1 MKATI
6 VKQFVRTVAVLV
18 AALVMLGEAKPAQA
32 ATCFADLRDC
42 YGMAAARQGGVWD
55 MWAAGLDCELT
66 FTDCARRAIIG
77 R

>member
-1 MKATI
+1 MKATM
-6 VKQFVRTVAVLV
+6 VKRLVRMVPVVLV
-18 AALVMLGEAKPAQA
+18 VLVVFSDAKPAHA
-32 ATCFADLRDC
+32 AMCFSDLRDC
-42 YGMAAARQGGVWD
+42 YGRAAVREGFWD